1 MKPFSINVQI
11 AKCPKQYES
20 VRLGMECTLDSGET
34 AEQAIKEATAQLNA
48 IYAEMISPAKPKPA
62 PQPAP
67 KQAPQT
73 AQTDEEKPK
82 AKPAAPQPVVA
93 EPQQAQETP
102 QPVKETPQ
110 PAAPEPQPIQ
120 REPLKFGDPR
130 ITKAVK
136 RMENDPS
143 KAADVYDNMLKYF
156 DPDEQTLNVLKLA
169 AKLI

>member
-11 AKCPKQYES
+11 TKNPKQYEA

-67 KQAPQT
+67 QPTPKQAQ
-73 AQTDEEKPK
+73 ADEEKPK
-82 AKPAAPQPVVA
+82 EKPAAPQPVVV
-93 EPQQAQETP
+93 EPQPAQETP
-102 QPVKETPQ
+102 QPAAPEPQ

-136 RMENDPS
+136 RMEKDPA
-143 KAADVYDNMLKYF
+143 KAAEVYSNMLKYF

>member
-1 MKPFSINVQI
+1 MQIMKPFSINVQI
-11 AKCPKQYES
+11 TKNPKQYEA

-62 PQPAP
+62 
-67 KQAPQT
+67 APQQ
-73 AQTDEEKPK
+73 AQETPQQAQETPK
-82 AKPAAPQPVVA
+82 AKPAEPQPVVA
-93 EPQQAQETP
+93 EPQPAQETP
-102 QPVKETPQ
+102 QAAQET
-110 PAAPEPQPIQ
+110 PQPIQ

-136 RMENDPS
+136 RMEKDPA
-143 KAADVYDNMLKYF
+143 KAAEVYNNMLKYF

>member
-1 MKPFSINVQI
+1 
-11 AKCPKQYES
+11 
-20 VRLGMECTLDSGET
+20 MECTLDSGET

-48 IYAEMISPAKPKPA
+48 IYAEMINQAKPKPA
-62 PQPAP
+62 Q
-67 KQAPQT
+67 KQAQ
-73 AQTDEEKPK
+73 ADEEKPK
-82 AKPAAPQPVVA
+82 AKPAKQQPVVA
-93 EPQQAQETP
+93 EPQQAHETP
-102 QPVKETPQ
+102 QPVTETPQPVMETPQPVTETPQ

-136 RMENDPS
+136 RMEKDPA

>member
-11 AKCPKQYES
+11 TKCPKQYEA

-34 AEQAIKEATAQLNA
+34 AEQAIKEATVQLNA

-130 ITKAVK
+130 ITKAVR
-136 RMENDPS
+136 RMEKDPA
-143 KAADVYDNMLKYF
+143 KAAEVYANMLKYF

>member
-11 AKCPKQYES
+11 TKNPKQYEA

-34 AEQAIKEATAQLNA
+34 AEQAINEATAQLNA

-62 PQPAP
+62 PKPAPQPAP
-67 KQAPQT
+67 QPGQA
-73 AQTDEEKPK
+73 DEEKPK
-82 AKPAAPQPVVA
+82 EKPAAPQPVVA
-93 EPQQAQETP
+93 EQQPAQ
-102 QPVKETPQ
+102 ETPQ

-136 RMENDPS
+136 RMEKDPA
-143 KAADVYDNMLKYF
+143 KAAEVYSNMLKYF

>member
-1 MKPFSINVQI
+1 MKPFTINVQI
-11 AKCPKQYES
+11 TKCPRQYEA

-34 AEQAIKEATAQLNA
+34 AEKAIKEATAQLNA
-48 IYAEMISPAKPKPA
+48 IYAEMIIQAKPKPAPKPA
-62 PQPAP
+62 PQPA
-67 KQAPQT
+67 QA
-73 AQTDEEKPK
+73 DEEKPK
-82 AKPAAPQPVVA
+82 AKPAAPQPV
-93 EPQQAQETP
+93 Q
-102 QPVKETPQ
+102 ETPQ

-136 RMENDPS
+136 RMEKDPA
-143 KAADVYDNMLKYF
+143 KAAEVYDNMLKYF

>member
-11 AKCPKQYES
+11 TKNPKQYEA

-34 AEQAIKEATAQLNA
+34 AEQAINEATAQLNA

-62 PQPAP
+62 PKPASQPAP
-67 KQAPQT
+67 Q
-73 AQTDEEKPK
+73 
-82 AKPAAPQPVVA
+82 PA
-93 EPQQAQETP
+93 
-102 QPVKETPQ
+102 PQ

-136 RMENDPS
+136 RMEKDPA
-143 KAADVYDNMLKYF
+143 KAAEVYANMLKYF
-156 DPDEQTLNVLKLA
+156 DPDEQTLGVLKLA

>member
-11 AKCPKQYES
+11 TKCPKQYEA

-34 AEQAIKEATAQLNA
+34 AEQAINEATAQLNA
-48 IYAEMISPAKPKPA
+48 IYAEMISQAKPKPA
-62 PQPAP
+62 Q
-67 KQAPQT
+67 KQAQ
-73 AQTDEEKPK
+73 ADEEKLK
-82 AKPAAPQPVVA
+82 AKPAKQQPVVA

-130 ITKAVK
+130 ITKAVR
-136 RMENDPS
+136 RMEKDPA
-143 KAADVYDNMLKYF
+143 KAAEVYANMLKYF

>member
-11 AKCPKQYES
+11 TKCPRQYEA

-62 PQPAP
+62 QKPA
-67 KQAPQT
+67 QA
-73 AQTDEEKPK
+73 DEEKPK
-82 AKPAAPQPVVA
+82 AKPA
-93 EPQQAQETP
+93 E
-102 QPVKETPQ
+102 PQ
-110 PAAPEPQPIQ
+110 PAAPEPQPAAPQPVAQEPKPAPQPVAQEPQPIQ

-136 RMENDPS
+136 RMDKDPA

-156 DPDEQTLNVLKLA
+156 APDEQTLNVLKLA

>member
-11 AKCPKQYES
+11 TKCPKQYEA

-34 AEQAIKEATAQLNA
+34 AEQAIKEAQAQLNA

-62 PQPAP
+62 TKPA
-67 KQAPQT
+67 QA
-73 AQTDEEKPK
+73 DEEKPK
-82 AKPAAPQPVVA
+82 AKPAEPQPVVA
-93 EPQQAQETP
+93 EPQPAQ
-102 QPVKETPQ
+102 ETPQ
-110 PAAPEPQPIQ
+110 PAAPEPQPIE

-136 RMENDPS
+136 RMEKDPS
-143 KAADVYDNMLKYF
+143 KAAEVYSNMLKYF

>member
-11 AKCPKQYES
+11 TKCPRQYEA

-34 AEQAIKEATAQLNA
+34 AEQAIKEAQAQLNA
-48 IYAEMISPAKPKPA
+48 IYAEMISPAKP
-62 PQPAP
+62 QPAP
-67 KQAPQT
+67 KPAP
-73 AQTDEEKPK
+73 KP
-82 AKPAAPQPVVA
+82 APQPVVA
-93 EPQQAQETP
+93 EPKPAHETTQPLQETTQAAQETP
-102 QPVKETPQ
+102 QAAQET
-110 PAAPEPQPIQ
+110 PQPIQ

-136 RMENDPS
+136 RMEKDPA
-143 KAADVYDNMLKYF
+143 KAAEVYANMLKYF

>member
-11 AKCPKQYES
+11 TKNPKQYEA

-62 PQPAP
+62 PKPA
-67 KQAPQT
+67 QA
-73 AQTDEEKPK
+73 DEEKPK
-82 AKPAAPQPVVA
+82 AKTAAPQPVVA
-93 EPQQAQETP
+93 EPQAAQETP
-102 QPVKETPQ
+102 QPAQETPQ
-110 PAAPEPQPIQ
+110 AAKETPQPIQ
-120 REPLKFGDPR
+120 RESLKFGDPR

-136 RMENDPS
+136 RMEKDPA
-143 KAADVYDNMLKYF
+143 KAAEVYANMLKYF

>member
-1 MKPFSINVQI
+1 MQI
-11 AKCPKQYES
+11 TKCPKQYEA
-20 VRLGMECTLDSGET
+20 VRLGMECTIDSGET
-34 AEQAIKEATAQLNA
+34 AEQAIKEATSQLNA
-48 IYAEMISPAKPKPA
+48 IYAEMISQAKPKPA
-62 PQPAP
+62 Q
-67 KQAPQT
+67 KQAQ
-73 AQTDEEKPK
+73 ADEENPK
-82 AKPAAPQPVVA
+82 AKPAKQQPVVA

-102 QPVKETPQ
+102 QPVTETPQ
-110 PAAPEPQPIQ
+110 PVKEAPQPAEHEPQPIQ

-136 RMENDPS
+136 RMEKDPA